1 MCVCTHLTT
10 GPKRLVTHL
19 EYVVDDVILTA
30 GLYIPKNRDEG
41 ALPNI

>member
-1 MCVCTHLTT
+1 MWVCTHLTT

-19 EYVVDDVILTA
+19 GCVVDDVILTTSF
-30 GLYIPKNRDEG
+30 YIAKDRDEG